1 MKLNGHIMKLMPI
14 FLLLLFSCAPKAA
27 LPSITPPPPLPTIQP
42 GNPSGSYW
50 REDWEKTLAAARKE
64 GRLSV
69 HTGGTSASTRDTMV
83 RVVREKFGIE
93 MEFLSGRAAELAQ
106 KVLSERRAGLFLVD
120 LNLRGPVTA
129 LNVLKPAGALERL
142 EPVLILPEVLDP
154 KVWLGDS
161 LNWVDKEHYAL
172 YFLAYPSGQLG
183 FNTAMV
189 RAEEVSSWRDLLNP
203 KWKGKMLLQDPTLTG
218 TRWFQVMASSIMK
231 IEYLQELA
239 KNEPVILRDQRL
251 MVEWLAR
258 GKYPLLIDPPTA
270 EFEEFFKVG
279 TPIAQKTPKEGSYLT
294 GGAGGLALFNRAPHP
309 NAAKV
314 FINWLLTKE
323 GQTVFSQAS
332 GSPSS
337 RLDVTTEFINP
348 WSLRE
353 PGIQYLDVRSEE
365 VVMQGIDY
373 LETAR
378 QVFGHLIK

>member
-1 MKLNGHIMKLMPI
+1 MKNISRIVI
-14 FLLLLFSCAPKAA
+14 FTSVLLLLLVSCAPGA
-27 LPSITPPPPLPTIQP
+27 LPDKTPLPISSPTPQP
-42 GNPSGSYW
+42 GVPSSADW
-50 REDWEKTLAAARKE
+50 RADWEKSLVAARKE

-83 RVVREKFGIE
+83 KVIREKFGIE
-93 MEFLSGRAAELAQ
+93 MEFLSGRAGELAQ
-106 KVLSERRAGLFLVD
+106 KVLSERRAGLYLVD
-120 LNLRGPVTA
+120 INIRGPVTA
-129 LNVLKPAGALERL
+129 LNVLKPAGALDPL
-142 EPVLILPEVLDP
+142 EPLLFLPEVLDS
-154 KVWLGDS
+154 KVWLGNS

-183 FNTAMV
+183 FNTNMV
-189 RAEEVSSWRDLLNP
+189 RADEINSWRDLLNP

-218 TRWFQVMASSIMK
+218 TRWFQVMYSSIMGV
-231 IEYLQELA
+231 EYLRELA
-239 KNEPVILRDQRL
+239 KNEPVIMRDQRL

-270 EFEEFFKVG
+270 EFEEFFKLG
-279 TPIAQKTPKEGSYLT
+279 TPIHQKTPKEGGYIT
-294 GGAGGLALFNRAPHP
+294 GGAGGLTLFNKAPHP
-309 NAAKV
+309 NATKV

-353 PGIQYLDVRSEE
+353 PGIQYRDVRSEE

-373 LETAR
+373 LETAK
-378 QVFGHLIK
+378 QVFGQLIK